1 MTAVFPTSQAL
12 AQTAMPDTTIT
23 WYLDYQGPVVALPDW
38 PAGVSLVEAE
48 VPSPDLS
55 QFLFCAVG
63 QHWRWFSRLSWDYS
77 QWLQY
82 LSSGQV
88 RTWVLYQRG
97 TPAGYVELCRHVT
110 AGADAS
116 VELKF
121 FGLLPA
127 FIGQGLGVLLAQ
139 AAIALAQQWLGT
151 ELPHVWLHT
160 CSADHPRALRTYQQA
175 GFVIVDTTTEP
186 NDIPADYL
194 TAALAAPFVQ
204 TRLAYYQPKD

>member
-1 MTAVFPTSQAL
+1 MTAVSPTSHAL
-12 AQTAMPDTTIT
+12 AQKAMPDTTTT
-23 WYLDYQGPVVALPDW
+23 WVLDYQGPVLALPDW
-38 PAGVSLVEAE
+38 PAGVTLVEAE

-97 TPAGYVELCRHVT
+97 TPAGYVELCRHV
-110 AGADAS
+110 DSDVS

-127 FIGQGLGVLLAQ
+127 FIGQGLGGLLAQ
-139 AAIALAQQWLGT
+139 AAIALAQQWLAT
-151 ELPHVWLHT
+151 EQARVWLHT
-160 CSADHPRALRTYQQA
+160 CSADHPSALRTYQRA

-204 TRLAYYQPKD
+204 TRLAYYQPKG